1 MENAVPLKPIAAA
14 VVLSALTACS
24 GNATPVNSAPPPA
37 GESTGQQPTASGY
50 ATVVSDQVTLDRLL
64 NNKGITLQWI
74 TWDQRGSVHTR
85 WDGDVLRM
93 RGSQSAADGR
103 GKVEIDGH
111 VSEVG
116 KDYFTFKG
124 KITITDTPDP
134 GRRCEMDKTWHF
146 AITQNRPYY
155 RLREFEWCDY
165 LTDYVDIYF

>member
-1 MENAVPLKPIAAA
+1 MTVKPIAAA
-14 VVLSALTACS
+14 VVLTALAACS
-24 GNATPVNSAPPPA
+24 GDGTSVQTTPPPA
-37 GESTGQQPTASGY
+37 TGQSGGQQQSSGGY
-50 ATVVSDQVTLDRLL
+50 ATVVNDQATLDRLM
-64 NNKGITLQWI
+64 NNKGMTLQWI

-85 WDGDVLRM
+85 WDGGILQL

-103 GKVEIDGH
+103 GRVELDGH

-134 GRRCEMDKTWHF
+134 GRKCEMDKTWHF

-165 LTDYVDIYF
+165 LTDYIDIYF